1 MFTFTY
7 GLNCPHCGA
16 DLTELGSIVAAVS
29 DSHNP
34 AAGVTVQIDEYGY
47 VAEEVG
53 TSGCAPTQL
62 CLDDPATIFSC
73 RKCLNRLDVTP
84 EEEN

>member
-16 DLTELGSIVAAVS
+16 DLTEAGAIVAAVS
-29 DSHNP
+29 NSHNP
-34 AAGVTVQIDEYGY
+34 ANGITVQIDEYGY

-53 TSGCAPTQL
+53 TNGCARRNSALTTRRRSSL
-62 CLDDPATIFSC
+62 VAS
-73 RKCLNRLDVTP
+73 V
-84 EEEN
+84 